1 MILCGS
7 CRENREVP
15 RGPNTEENSEFEL
28 AGHCQTDR
36 KYHIRRSHSS
46 HPPAFAEIGPSRNRK
61 QTISDRSSGSTEV
74 RDIGTQAGC
83 QFTDLPPGFLR
94 NGDAVRHA
102 FTETAFF
109 NFAGQ
114 QNLAEAGSQAGIAQ

>member
-15 RGPNTEENSEFEL
+15 RGPNTEVNSEFEL

-46 HPPAFAEIGPSRNRK
+46 HPPAFAEIGLSHD
-61 QTISDRSSGSTEV
+61 QQLAISDRRSGSAEV
-74 RDIGTQAGC
+74 RDVGAQAGR

-94 NGDAVRHA
+94 NGDAIRHA
-102 FTETAFF
+102 VTETAFF

-114 QNLAEAGSQAGIAQ
+114 QNLAEAGSQAGVAQ